1 MPTLLIP
8 QLGANWS
15 IPVDPSRPGHHHTS
29 LLFSP
34 ATRYLVSTC
43 ACAVACAA
51 DATGAETTNPSIT
64 SSLGYPRRKNT
75 FWYCTMYTYKI
86 SISYYLCAIIEFKTT
101 TRIIYHSTCPGVPYL
116 LQLRLPSWKEVTKA
130 SLWGRWLE
138 KQRALEVG
146 VWYTCP
152 SSIVISYMQHFH
164 A

>member
-8 QLGANWS
+8 QLGTNWN

-51 DATGAETTNPSIT
+51 DATGAETTNPPIT
-64 SSLGYPRRKNT
+64 SSLGYPRRKT
-75 FWYCTMYTYKI
+75 PFDIVPYTHMKYQYHIVIYC
-86 SISYYLCAIIEFKTT
+86 LCAIIEFKTT

-130 SLWGRWLE
+130 SL
-138 KQRALEVG
+138 
-146 VWYTCP
+146 
-152 SSIVISYMQHFH
+152 
-164 A
+164 